1 MDANTVKQCREI
13 QIVRQEQGQNTG
25 VDQVMSKQR
34 SLDKTAS
41 QQSQA
46 KTECLLCSDRVS

>member
-46 KTECLLCSDRVS
+46 KTECLLCSD